1 MTSLLALG
9 GISSLGWI
17 PHIVLAMYLLFLLTV
32 GYLGYCSSDAG
43 EEDYYL
49 AGRSQGWIIT
59 TLTIIATFLSS
70 FALMGA
76 PGMVYREGVVFAL
89 VSLNAPV
96 AGFCI
101 YLFGSR
107 IWRIGRENNYVTQAD
122 MICDYYRSPIV
133 LRLLVAFVGMM
144 FVIPY
149 VMMQIKAGG
158 DLAAVLFREYDHSF
172 EVGAVVLAAITALYV
187 MIGGMRS
194 VAWTDAVQCVLLL
207 GGMVLAGVAMIS
219 SFGGLS
225 EFSRAIA
232 DLPER
237 SLTIPGNTGL
247 WQWPFLF
254 TVCLLMP
261 IGSILQPAQWMRFYS
276 ARDEETLRRCALIFI
291 IVVAGAFLFG
301 IMPVG
306 LGGQALFPLET
317 TPEGGVAPSAD
328 VGSYDQILVVILK
341 QQLPELLGPALGMFL
356 ASLFLVA
363 IMAASMSTADSNLH
377 ALSAVLTRDIYDK
390 FVRPSAGQSERVWVG
405 RSVILLVTTASLVF
419 VMMGHQP
426 ASSLNG
432 FMEMIV
438 GMALFAVAF
447 SVQLLPITI
456 DMLYWKRGTRMA
468 AILGL
473 STGVLFAFMAT
484 SLFPMFVDFIH
495 PAPTFNSDTIPP
507 LRSLLNLVSWCKQA
521 IPIHAT
527 AWGLI
532 PNAIIFVNVSLLFSD
547 DKNNPSKIS
556 GE

>member
-1 MTSLLALG
+1 MTSLLALDDLT
-9 GISSLGWI
+9 SLGWI
-17 PHIVLAMYLLFLLTV
+17 PHIVLALYLLFLLTL
-32 GYLGYCSSDAG
+32 GYLGYRHGNAG

-59 TLTIIATFLSS
+59 TLTVIATFLSS

-96 AGFCI
+96 AGFCV

-107 IWRIGRENNYVTQAD
+107 IWKIGREKNYVTQAD
-122 MICDYYRSPIV
+122 MICDHYRSPVV

-158 DLAAVLFREYDHSF
+158 DLAAVLFREYDHAF

-219 SFGGLS
+219 SFGGPAQ
-225 EFSRAIA
+225 FSRAIA
-232 DLPER
+232 GLPER

-291 IVVAGAFLFG
+291 IVIAGAFLFG

-317 TPEGGVAPSAD
+317 TPQGGVAPSSE

-341 QQLPELLGPALGMFL
+341 QQLPDLLGPTLGVFL
-356 ASLFLVA
+356 ASLFIVA

-377 ALSAVLTRDIYDK
+377 ALSAVLTRDFYDK

-405 RSVILLVTTASLVF
+405 RAVILLATTASLAF
-419 VMMGHQP
+419 VMIGHQP

-468 AILGL
+468 AIMGL
-473 STGVLFAFMAT
+473 SVGVLFAFLAT

-495 PAPTFNSDTIPP
+495 PPP
-507 LRSLLNLVSWCKQA
+507 SFDSGTMPLLRSFLTLVNGCKQA
-521 IPIHAT
+521 VPIHAT

-532 PNAIIFVNVSLLFSD
+532 PNSLVFVSVSLLISD
-547 DKNNPSKIS
+547 HKEIHPKSS
-556 GE
+556 AG

>member
-1 MTSLLALG
+1 MNALLAVEDMV
-9 GISSLGWI
+9 SLGWM
-17 PHIVLAMYLLFLLTV
+17 PHIVLATYLVFLLFL
-32 GYLGYCSSDAG
+32 GYLGYRSSHEG

-49 AGRSQGWIIT
+49 AGRSQGWVVT

-96 AGFCI
+96 AGFCV

-107 IWRIGRENNYVTQAD
+107 ICRVGREKNYVTQAD
-122 MICDYYRSPIV
+122 MICDHYQSPV
-133 LRLLVAFVGMM
+133 LLRLLVAFVGMM

-158 DLAAVLFREYDHSF
+158 DLASVLFRENEQSF
-172 EVGAVVLAAITALYV
+172 EIGAVVLAIITAFYV
-187 MIGGMRS
+187 MLGGMRS
-194 VAWTDAVQCVLLL
+194 VAWTDAAQCVLLL
-207 GGMVLAGVAMIS
+207 GGMVLAGIAMIS
-219 SFGGLS
+219 SFGGIV
-225 EFSRAIA
+225 EFSHAIA

-237 SLTIPGNTGL
+237 SLTVPGNTGL

-261 IGSILQPAQWMRFYS
+261 IGSILQPAQWMRFYA

-291 IVVAGAFLFG
+291 VVIAGAFLFG

-306 LGGQALFPLET
+306 LGGQALFPLEVSAEGT
-317 TPEGGVAPSAD
+317 VSPSPE

-341 QQLPELLGPALGMFL
+341 KQLPELMGPRLGIFL
-356 ASLFLVA
+356 ASLFIVA

-390 FVRPSAGQSERVWVG
+390 LMRPSANDRERLWVG
-405 RSVILLVTTASLVF
+405 RFVILLATTASLVF
-419 VMMGHQP
+419 VLMGHQP
-426 ASSLNG
+426 SSSLSV

-438 GMALFAVAF
+438 EMALFAVAF

-456 DMLYWKRGTRMA
+456 DMLYWKRGTRLA

-473 STGVLFAFMAT
+473 TMGILMAFLST
-484 SLFPMFVDFIH
+484 SLFPMFVQSVT
-495 PAPTFNSDTIPP
+495 PPRASLSDATPFFH
-507 LRSLLNLVSWCKQA
+507 SLLDVVNRAKKL
-521 IPIHAT
+521 IPVHAT

-532 PNAIIFVNVSLLFSD
+532 PNALVFVMFSLIFPN
-547 DKNNPSKIS
+547 KK
-556 GE
+556 

>member
-1 MTSLLALG
+1 MTGILAQAELDSMG
-9 GISSLGWI
+9 NI
-17 PHIVLAMYLLFLLTV
+17 PHLVLGAYLLFLLSL
-32 GYLGYCSSDAG
+32 GYLGYRKSQTG

-49 AGRSQGWIIT
+49 AGRSQGWIVT

-96 AGFCI
+96 AGFCV
-101 YLFGSR
+101 YLLGSR
-107 IWRIGRENNYVTQAD
+107 IWKVGRDNNYVTQAD
-122 MICDYYRSPIV
+122 MICDHYQSPV
-133 LRLLVAFVGMM
+133 ALRLLVAFVGMM

-149 VMMQIKAGG
+149 VMMQVKAGG
-158 DLAAVLFREYDHSF
+158 DLAAVLFRDYDRAF

-207 GGMVLAGVAMIS
+207 GGMILAGVAMIS
-219 SFGGLS
+219 SFGGML
-225 EFSRAIA
+225 EFSQAIA
-232 DLPER
+232 DLPDQ

-247 WQWPFLF
+247 WQWPFLW

-276 ARDEETLRRCALIFI
+276 ARDPETLKRCALIFI
-291 IVVAGAFLFG
+291 IVIAGAFLFG

-317 TPEGGVAPSAD
+317 TEAGGVAPSSE

-341 QQLPELLGPALGMFL
+341 KQLPDLLGPTLGVFL
-356 ASLFLVA
+356 ASLFIVA

-390 FVRPSAGQSERVWVG
+390 FVRPSASSGERVWVG
-405 RSVILLVTTASLVF
+405 RTIILLATSASLAF
-419 VMMGHQP
+419 VLMGHQP
-426 ASSLNG
+426 SSSLGG

-447 SVQLLPITI
+447 SVQLLPITL
-456 DMLYWKRGTRMA
+456 DMLYWKRGTRLA
-468 AILGL
+468 AICGL
-473 STGVLFAFMAT
+473 SVGILFAFLAT
-484 SLFPMFVDFIH
+484 SLFPMFVNAIH
-495 PAPTFNSDTIPP
+495 PTGSFDENRMP
-507 LRSLLNLVSWCKQA
+507 LLVSFLNFVNDCKKA
-521 IPIHAT
+521 LPIHAT

-532 PNAIIFVNVSLLFSD
+532 PNMMVFLACSLCFS
-547 DKNNPSKIS
+547 KPSS
-556 GE
+556 SP